1 MPFPKLLIHNMKN
14 LIWIVPLALIA
25 IVGYSA
31 MGSYNGFVSLDEDVD
46 GQWANVET
54 QYQRRF
60 DLIPNLVATVKGVA
74 EF

>member
-1 MPFPKLLIHNMKN
+1 MKN

-46 GQWANVET
+46 GQWLS
-54 QYQRRF
+54 
-60 DLIPNLVATVKGVA
+60 LIHI
-74 EF
+74 

>member
-1 MPFPKLLIHNMKN
+1 MKYLL
-14 LIWIVPLALIA
+14 WIVLALIA

-60 DLIPNLVATVKGVA
+60 DLLPNLVAPVKGVA
-74 EF
+74 VVAQ